1 MPALGHK
8 RTFEVQ
14 NGMSALPPKADM
26 CSALA
31 DVRLVPIADIVGATI
46 MTIKSAG
53 MTIGEIRGRSKPT
66 HEKQDDDDD
75 QDDANDTYATMTEAV
90 AVATEAATEATK
102 QENDEDDNE
111 NES

>member
-1 MPALGHK
+1 
-8 RTFEVQ
+8 
-14 NGMSALPPKADM
+14 MSAIGGKADM
-26 CSALA
+26 CSAQA
-31 DVRLVPIADIVGATI
+31 NVRFVPIADIASATI

-75 QDDANDTYATMTEAV
+75 QDDANDTYATVTEAV
-90 AVATEAATEATK
+90 AVAAEAATEATK

-111 NES
+111 DES

>member
-1 MPALGHK
+1 
-8 RTFEVQ
+8 
-14 NGMSALPPKADM
+14 MSVLPPKADINRGERY
-26 CSALA
+26 
-31 DVRLVPIADIVGATI
+31 VRFVPSADIAGATI

>member
-1 MPALGHK
+1 
-8 RTFEVQ
+8 
-14 NGMSALPPKADM
+14 MSALPPIATAKANFRKRSCPLYPRKRIRFGPD
-26 CSALA
+26 
-31 DVRLVPIADIVGATI
+31 IAGATI

>member
-1 MPALGHK
+1 MVVVVVRYKTTATARWALL
-8 RTFEVQ
+8 FIV
-14 NGMSALPPKADM
+14 SAFFNDTITVA
-26 CSALA
+26 
-31 DVRLVPIADIVGATI
+31 VWTGFHVPSATI

-75 QDDANDTYATMTEAV
+75 QDDANDTYATVTKAV
-90 AVATEAATEATK
+90 AVATEAAAEATK

-111 NES
+111 DES

>member
-1 MPALGHK
+1 MQLTMSAKGHK
-8 RTFEVQ
+8 QTSQ
-14 NGMSALPPKADM
+14 AQT
-26 CSALA
+26 
-31 DVRLVPIADIVGATI
+31 IV
-46 MTIKSAG
+46 TIKSAG

-111 NES
+111 NEF

>member
-1 MPALGHK
+1 MTALGHK
-8 RTFEVQ
+8 RTFAVQ
-14 NGMSALPPKADM
+14 KSVSALLPKADM
-26 CSALA
+26 CGALA
-31 DVRLVPIADIVGATI
+31 HVCFVPIADIAGATI

-75 QDDANDTYATMTEAV
+75 QDDANDTYATVTKAV
-90 AVATEAATEATK
+90 AVATEAAAEATK

-111 NES
+111 DKS

>member
-1 MPALGHK
+1 MNRFVARCALWVISEHFLLQPSCPLYPRK
-8 RTFEVQ
+8 R
-14 NGMSALPPKADM
+14 
-26 CSALA
+26 
-31 DVRLVPIADIVGATI
+31 PIADIAGATI

>member
-1 MPALGHK
+1 
-8 RTFEVQ
+8 
-14 NGMSALPPKADM
+14 MSAFPPKADIR
-26 CSALA
+26 SATR
-31 DVRLVPIADIVGATI
+31 DVRFGPIADISGATI
-46 MTIKSAG
+46 TTIKSAG

>member
-1 MPALGHK
+1 A
-8 RTFEVQ
+8 
-14 NGMSALPPKADM
+14 MSALPLKADM
-26 CSALA
+26 CGALA
-31 DVRLVPIADIVGATI
+31 HVCYGPIEDIAGATI

-53 MTIGEIRGRSKPT
+53 MTVGEIRGRSKPT

>member
-1 MPALGHK
+1 
-8 RTFEVQ
+8 
-14 NGMSALPPKADM
+14 M
-26 CSALA
+26 CSALGH
-31 DVRLVPIADIVGATI
+31 VRFVPKADIASATI
-46 MTIKSAG
+46 MAIKSAG
-53 MTIGEIRGRSKPT
+53 MTNGEIRGRSKPT

>member
-1 MPALGHK
+1 MSALGQK
-8 RTFEVQ
+8 QTFAAQ
-14 NGMSALPPKADM
+14 NGMSALPPIADI
-26 CSALA
+26 CRAQA
-31 DVRLVPIADIVGATI
+31 HVRFVPIADIASATI

-75 QDDANDTYATMTEAV
+75 QDDANDTYATVTKAV
-90 AVATEAATEATK
+90 AVATEAAAEATK

-111 NES
+111 DES